1 LAVLATLLGRK
12 TAFSAMLLSS
22 AQETAM
28 TDFTPTARQ
37 PGLFA
42 KLMQRLMDW
51 LNEPVASDMS
61 PHFSPR
67 DWADLPVHH
76 PIRDDRDAR

>member
-1 LAVLATLLGRK
+1 MALGRK

-28 TDFTPTARQ
+28 TDLALTARQ
-37 PGLFA
+37 PSLFA
-42 KLMQRLMDW
+42 KLFRRVIDW
-51 LNEPVASDMS
+51 LNEPVASDM
-61 PHFSPR
+61 PLQFSPR

-76 PIRDDRDAR
+76 PIRDGRDGR